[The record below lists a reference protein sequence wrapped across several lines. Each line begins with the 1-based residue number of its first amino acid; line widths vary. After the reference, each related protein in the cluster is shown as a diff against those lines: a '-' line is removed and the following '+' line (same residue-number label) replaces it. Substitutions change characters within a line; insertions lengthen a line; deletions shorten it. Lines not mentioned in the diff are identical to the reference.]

1 MIILSDMYVFD
12 WIDSIENKD
21 IISVSVTRDD
31 SSDNLNHWLK
41 KKQSLLDK
49 KGGVLW
55 NVIGPEGGWS
65 KVEIE
70 YFIKNK
76 ISFVKLSETI
86 LRTSTAT
93 VNATSILSQWR
104 NDLKLIL

>member
-1 MIILSDMYVFD
+1 M
-12 WIDSIENKD
+12 
-21 IISVSVTRDD
+21 
-31 SSDNLNHWLK
+31 
-41 KKQSLLDK
+41 DK

-86 LRTSTAT
+86 LRTSTAA
-93 VNATSILSQWR
+93 VNATSILNQWR
-104 NDLKLIL
+104 NDFNLIF

>member
-1 MIILSDMYVFD
+1 MSDINVFD
-12 WIDSIENKD
+12 WINFIENKH
-21 IISVSVTRDD
+21 IISVSVTRDN

-41 KKQSLLDK
+41 KKQSVLSK

-65 KVEIE
+65 KGEIE
-70 YFIKNK
+70 FFIKNQ
-76 ISFVKLSETI
+76 IAFVKLSETI

-93 VNATSILSQWR
+93 VNATSILCQWR
-104 NDLKLIL
+104 NDFKLIL

>member
-1 MIILSDMYVFD
+1 MV
-12 WIDSIENKD
+12 
-21 IISVSVTRDD
+21 
-31 SSDNLNHWLK
+31 
-41 KKQSLLDK
+41 K

-65 KVEIE
+65 KGEIE
-70 YFIKNK
+70 FFIKNK
-76 ISFVKLSETI
+76 IAFVKLSESI